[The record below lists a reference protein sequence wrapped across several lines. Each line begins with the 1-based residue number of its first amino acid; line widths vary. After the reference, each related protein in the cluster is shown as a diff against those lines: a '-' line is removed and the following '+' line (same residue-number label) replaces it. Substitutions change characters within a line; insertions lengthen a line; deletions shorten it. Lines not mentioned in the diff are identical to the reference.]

1 LRVTW
6 SEEANEDKVSEPRS
20 QGEDEHSRMVSI
32 HLGVSMQEC
41 ESLQA
46 ESCKKK
52 GQVGMSHSRMETVLS
67 GVREYEG
74 GEMLYSGS
82 QVG

>member
-1 LRVTW
+1 
-6 SEEANEDKVSEPRS
+6 
-20 QGEDEHSRMVSI
+20 
-32 HLGVSMQEC
+32 MQEC

-52 GQVGMSHSRMETVLS
+52 GQVGMSHSRMETILS
-67 GVREYEG
+67 GVREDQG
-74 GEMLYSGS
+74 RGMPYSGS